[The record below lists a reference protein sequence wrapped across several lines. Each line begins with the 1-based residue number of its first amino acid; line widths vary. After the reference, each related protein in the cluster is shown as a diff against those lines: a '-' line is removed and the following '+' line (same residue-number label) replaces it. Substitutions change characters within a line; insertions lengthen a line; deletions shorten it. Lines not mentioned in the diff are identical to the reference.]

1 MLVRTA
7 RRMSTTARATLYQR
21 VRRARTE
28 SSMRFSLRGGLA
40 ALVIGVGGGFGRG
53 REDVAAAAAG
63 LQEGLTAFIA
73 EFAAETVDV
82 DFDQIGEGIEG
93 LIPDMLGD
101 FGAANDTAGIAR
113 EIFEERVFLGGEGDG
128 FIAAFYGLSGGI
140 EDDVADGYFRGA

>member
-28 SSMRFSLRGGLA
+28 SSMRFSL
-40 ALVIGVGGGFGRG
+40 GGGFTVLLVGVGLGRG
-53 REDVAAAAAG
+53 GEHVAAAAAG

-101 FGAANDTAGIAR
+101 LGAANDAAGIAR